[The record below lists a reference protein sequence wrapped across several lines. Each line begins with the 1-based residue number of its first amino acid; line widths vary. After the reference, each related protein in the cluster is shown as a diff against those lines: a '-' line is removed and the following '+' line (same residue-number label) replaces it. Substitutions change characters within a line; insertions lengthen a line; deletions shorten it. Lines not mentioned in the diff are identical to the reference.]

1 MTYSKNPDPLI
12 RVKDAAEFLGIGK
25 RTVHDLRARGELPEP
40 ITITPRCKC
49 CRQSTLLAW
58 LASREV

>member
-25 RTVHDLRARGELPEP
+25 RTGHDLRARGELPEP
-40 ITITPRCKC
+40 ITPLCNC
-49 CRQSTLLAW
+49 WRQSTLLAW
-58 LASREV
+58 LDAREAQQ